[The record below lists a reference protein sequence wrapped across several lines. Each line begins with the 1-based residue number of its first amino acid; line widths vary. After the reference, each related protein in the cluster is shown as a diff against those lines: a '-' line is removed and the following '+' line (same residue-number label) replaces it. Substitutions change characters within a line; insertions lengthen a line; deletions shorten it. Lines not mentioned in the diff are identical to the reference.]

1 MSSIFDA
8 SKQNNFLMNKFINKF
23 MNIFIVKVLN
33 AIRRIL
39 MHTIVLRLLGRIT
52 LARSLYDVSCDAKF
66 LMTLNLNL

>member
-52 LARSLYDVSCDAKF
+52 LARSLYDVSSDAKF
-66 LMTLNLNL
+66 LMTLNLNP